1 VFRIAS
7 LSGNRWASLGIEKQ
21 QSTKGGS
28 LTSFSLNIY
37 KGFSLFFGLLFVTF
51 SVVGCFRPE
60 SSLAGRADDHD
71 AFLSGSKS
79 EPPAIN
85 LDQRTERSLQR
96 YGETV
101 RKYSYKYD
109 LDWRLVMAVM
119 RHESRFSADAVSH
132 RGAFGLMQIMPATQI
147 ELAGKLGVKETESP
161 SNNIKAG
168 IFHLQ
173 KLYRSIGGSDEENH
187 IRLTLAAYNSGLN
200 RVLDA
205 QDVAQYLGYNPQ
217 NWQSVKSVLPLLTK
231 RYQNLH
237 RSIWQSGKPRAG
249 YFTDWNQ
256 TQLYV
261 ESIMAYYDQYQVALK

>member
-1 VFRIAS
+1 MPTTQEERKAIV
-7 LSGNRWASLGIEKQ
+7 GNEKRTP
-21 QSTKGGS
+21 SKGGS
-28 LTSFSLNIY
+28 LRSFSLNNDRV
-37 KGFSLFFGLLFVTF
+37 FSLFLVLLFVAF
-51 SVVGCFRPE
+51 SQIGCFRPE

-71 AFLSGSKS
+71 AFLSRSKS
-79 EPPAIN
+79 DPPAVN
-85 LDQRTERSLQR
+85 LDHRTEWSLQR

-101 RKYSYKYD
+101 KKYSRKYD

-119 RHESRFSADAVSH
+119 RQESRFSADAVSH
-132 RGAFGLMQIMPATQI
+132 RGAFGLMQIMPATQV

-173 KLYRSIGGSDEENH
+173 QLYRAIDGSDEENH

-205 QDVAQYLGYNPQ
+205 QDVAGYLGYNPQ

-237 RSIWQSGKPRAG
+237 RNIWQSGKPRAG
-249 YFTDWNQ
+249 YFSDWNQ

-261 ESIMAYYDQYQVALK
+261 ESIMAYYSQYQVALK

>member
-1 VFRIAS
+1 M
-7 LSGNRWASLGIEKQ
+7 
-21 QSTKGGS
+21 
-28 LTSFSLNIY
+28 
-37 KGFSLFFGLLFVTF
+37 LFVAL
-51 SVVGCFRPE
+51 SQIGCFRPE
-60 SSLAGRADDHD
+60 SALAGRADDHD
-71 AFLSGSKS
+71 AFLSRSKS
-79 EPPAIN
+79 DLSANN
-85 LDQRTERSLQR
+85 LDHRTESSLLR

-119 RHESRFSADAVSH
+119 RHESSFIADAVSY
-132 RGAFGLMQIMPATQI
+132 RGAFGLMQIMPATQV
-147 ELAGKLGVKETESP
+147 ELADKLGVDETESP

-173 KLYRSIGGSDEENH
+173 QLYRAISGSDEENH

-205 QDVAQYLGYNPQ
+205 QDVARYLGYDPQ
-217 NWQSVKSVLPLLTK
+217 NWQSVKSVFPLLVK

-237 RSIWQSGKPRAG
+237 RNIWSSGRPRAG
-249 YFTDWNQ
+249 YFADWAQ

-261 ESIMAYYDQYQVALK
+261 ETVMAYYNQYQVALK

>member
-1 VFRIAS
+1 M
-7 LSGNRWASLGIEKQ
+7 
-21 QSTKGGS
+21 
-28 LTSFSLNIY
+28 
-37 KGFSLFFGLLFVTF
+37 
-51 SVVGCFRPE
+51 
-60 SSLAGRADDHD
+60 
-71 AFLSGSKS
+71 
-79 EPPAIN
+79 
-85 LDQRTERSLQR
+85 QR

-119 RHESRFSADAVSH
+119 KHESRFAADAVSH
-132 RGAFGLMQIMPATQI
+132 RGAYGLMQIMPATQV
-147 ELAGKLGVKETESP
+147 ELAGKLGVEETESP

-173 KLYRSIGGSDEENH
+173 QLYRAISGLDEENH
-187 IRLTLAAYNSGLN
+187 IRLALAAYNAGLN

-237 RSIWQSGKPRAG
+237 RNIWPSGRPRAG

-261 ESIMAYYDQYQVALK
+261 ESIMAYYTEYQVAMK

>member
-1 VFRIAS
+1 MR
-7 LSGNRWASLGIEKQ
+7 
-21 QSTKGGS
+21 
-28 LTSFSLNIY
+28 SFSLNNY
-37 KGFSLFFGLLFVTF
+37 WAFSLFFGLLFIALSQT
-51 SVVGCFRPE
+51 GCFRPE

-71 AFLSGSKS
+71 AFLSRSKTD
-79 EPPAIN
+79 PPAVN
-85 LDQRTERSLQR
+85 LDHRTEWSLQR

-119 RHESRFSADAVSH
+119 RHESSFIASAVSY
-132 RGAFGLMQIMPATQI
+132 RGASGLMQIMPATQV
-147 ELAGKLGVKETESP
+147 ELAGKLGVEETESP

-173 KLYRSIGGSDEENH
+173 QLYRVISGSDEENH

-205 QDVAQYLGYNPQ
+205 QDVAEYLGYNPQ
-217 NWQSVKSVLPLLTK
+217 YWQSVKSVLPLLTK

-237 RSIWQSGKPRAG
+237 RNIWPSGKPRAG
-249 YFTDWNQ
+249 YFTDWKQ